1 MRTAWPID
9 SRPREKLQLLGAQ
22 SLSDT
27 ELLALLLR
35 TGTAKAHVL
44 DLASQI
50 LQQFGG
56 LAGLLNAS
64 PAALRA
70 VNGLGP
76 AKQAEL
82 CAVAELAKR
91 ATAQSLQDK
100 PTFTQPQAIKHYLQ
114 LQLQLQLHLAH
125 LPNEHFA
132 VLFLDSQHR
141 LLAMETLFQ
150 GTLNHTSVYPREVLV
165 RALHH
170 GAGAV
175 ILAHNHPSGCA
186 EPSPADVQLTKTLQD
201 ALRVVDVRVLDHMVV
216 SQGAVYSMAEQGLL

>member
-114 LQLQLQLHLAH
+114 LQLQLYLAH

-132 VLFLDSQHR
+132 VLFLDSQHH

-186 EPSPADVQLTKTLQD
+186 EPSPADVQLTRTLQD

>member
-91 ATAQSLQDK
+91 ATAQSLQDR
-100 PTFTQPQAIKHYLQ
+100 PTFTQPQAVKHY
-114 LQLQLQLHLAH
+114 LQLHLAH

-132 VLFLDSQHR
+132 VLFLDSQHH

-186 EPSPADVQLTKTLQD
+186 EPSPVDVQLTKTLQD

>member
-114 LQLQLQLHLAH
+114 LQLQLHLAH

-132 VLFLDSQHR
+132 VLFLDSQHH